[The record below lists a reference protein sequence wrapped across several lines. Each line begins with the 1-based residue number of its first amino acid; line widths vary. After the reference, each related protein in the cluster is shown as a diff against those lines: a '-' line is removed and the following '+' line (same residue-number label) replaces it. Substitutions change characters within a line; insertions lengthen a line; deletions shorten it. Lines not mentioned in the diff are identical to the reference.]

1 MRWAERHA
9 GRIPGGGGDVHPHME
24 QRIVVKGELDLASA
38 PDLLR
43 RLDGAIDAAP
53 GAVVDVDFH
62 GVSFIDSTGLGV
74 LVASRR
80 RAAGHGGV
88 VRVRNPRENVRTVFE
103 VTGLDKVFFVEAAPA

>member
-1 MRWAERHA
+1 
-9 GRIPGGGGDVHPHME
+9 ME

-43 RLDGAIDAAP
+43 RLDGAIEAAP
-53 GAVVDVDFH
+53 GTVVQVDFQ

-80 RAAGHGGV
+80 RATGHGGD
-88 VRVRNPRENVRTVFE
+88 VRVLNPRDNVRFVFE
-103 VTGLDKVFFVEAAPA
+103 VTGLDKVLLAEEARRATA